1 MKEINSR
8 TNATIKLLKTGI
20 EKKLIGIDVG
30 FLIIKKLNNL
40 LTRVPK
46 KIDC

>member
-30 FLIIKKLNNL
+30 FLIIKNIEQLINPL
-40 LTRVPK
+40 A
-46 KIDC
+46 